1 MKASWAL
8 CFCIGI
14 FSEFI
19 LAAPSLDKT
28 ETPCAAVKNRP
39 CIALVLGGGGARGGA
54 HLGVIRQ
61 LEQQNIPVDLIVGT
75 SIGAFIGGLYATGHS
90 PDDIQR
96 ILDQLEWSTGFR
108 DKVHRDEMPV
118 RRKQQQDDYPI
129 RLGLG
134 LDGSGIKIPKGV

>member
-1 MKASWAL
+1 MKAKWGL
-8 CFCIGI
+8 LFFVI
-14 FSEFI
+14 FFSDVLYGAE
-19 LAAPSLDKT
+19 LESPQQ
-28 ETPCAAVKNRP
+28 PCAKVKKRP

-61 LEQQNIPVDLIVGT
+61 LEKQAIPVDLIVGT

-90 PDDIQR
+90 PDEIQH
-96 ILDQLEWSTGFR
+96 ILDHLEWSTGFR

-129 RLGLG
+129 RL
-134 LDGSGIKIPKGV
+134 